1 MFEFRIKE
9 LREKRGY
16 TQEELSALSGIDQS
30 NISKLENGIRMGS
43 AEQFLRLA
51 LALGTSV
58 DYLMGITES
67 LKPHQRSEYAK
78 ETIKKIKQKCH
89 GGK

>member
-9 LREKRGY
+9 LREKKGY
-16 TQEELSALSGIDQS
+16 TQEQLSALSGIDQS
-30 NISKLENGIRMGS
+30 NISKLENGIRLGS

-58 DYLMGITES
+58 DYLMGITDS
-67 LKPHQRSEYAK
+67 LKPHPRSECAK
-78 ETIKKIKQKCH
+78 KLIKKANLKRH

>member
-9 LREKRGY
+9 LREKKGY
-16 TQEELSALSGIDQS
+16 TQEELSVLSGIDQS
-30 NISKLENGIRMGS
+30 NISKLENGIRLGS

-58 DYLMGITES
+58 DYLMGITDS
-67 LKPHQRSEYAK
+67 LKPHPRSEYAK
-78 ETIKKIKQKCH
+78 KLIKKANLKRH